1 MMRQL
6 LRLQYDKISFMVSKR
21 GVRLVLFFSVVFFLT
36 NCGSKGKTITR
47 TSKVQQE
54 ISSGDSTGKDT
65 IIERAPDKIIQS
77 PYDSVFWERSLV
89 DCKFNLNADQKE
101 DDEFL
106 NTLIKFYEIR
116 SLPERHLIN
125 EDYCRFVLGKTR
137 FLFFRDSDFSPGYY
151 NFSHFYTRIDDY
163 GKCFI
168 GKFYFPSI
176 DNSAQR
182 RSIIIL
188 QMNLKQV
195 SILNF
200 DDVKFVNGK
209 LHCDFNVRGKHTL
222 FKLKYSKDCKRF
234 VKQ

>member
-1 MMRQL
+1 
-6 LRLQYDKISFMVSKR
+6 MVGER

-36 NCGSKGKTITR
+36 NCGSRNNTVIR
-47 TSKVQQE
+47 ISKVYNA
-54 ISSGDSTGKDT
+54 IPSGNALDS
-65 IIERAPDKIIQS
+65 IIVKSPDKNIQS
-77 PYDSVFWERSLV
+77 HYDSVFLEKSLV
-89 DCKFNLNADQKE
+89 DCKLNLNRDQEE

-106 NTLIKFYEIR
+106 NTLIKFYDVS
-116 SLPERHLIN
+116 SLPELRLIN
-125 EDYCRFVLGKTR
+125 EDYCRFVLEKTR
-137 FLFFRDSDFSPGYY
+137 FAFFRDSDFSPGYY

-209 LHCDFNVRGKHTL
+209 LLCDFNVRGKHTL